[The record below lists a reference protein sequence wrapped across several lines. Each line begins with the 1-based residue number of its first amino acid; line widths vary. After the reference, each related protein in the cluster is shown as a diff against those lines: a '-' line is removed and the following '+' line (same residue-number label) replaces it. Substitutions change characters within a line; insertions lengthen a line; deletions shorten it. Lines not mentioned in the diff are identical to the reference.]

1 MEVMPF
7 SDDVG
12 ECGET
17 AQDLAETLTEAGTG
31 KAVSVGAHQSV
42 RTFRQSAIDA
52 TTAEMITRFVA
63 DDWGRVVG
71 AVEYVCGPDVD
82 APAAVAEA
90 LARLVETLTR
100 GRAIHNLTA
109 WVTQVAINV
118 GRSELRHFGVKRRKL
133 PSLISRES
141 GADSAESVIEALDL
155 QRAMAGLPKRQA
167 QVVALRYG
175 LDLSIA
181 DIAETLGISEGGTKA
196 ALSKAR
202 NNLAGALTLDE
213 GVENDE

>member
-12 ECGET
+12 ECGQT
-17 AQDLAETLTEAGTG
+17 AQDVAEALTKAGTG
-31 KAVSVGAHQSV
+31 TAVSVDANQSV
-42 RTFRQSAIDA
+42 RSLPPSAIDA

-71 AVEYVCGPDVD
+71 VVEYVCGPDVD

-100 GRAIHNLTA
+100 AGTIHNLTA

-118 GRSELRHFGVKRRKL
+118 GRSEARHFGVKRRKL
-133 PSLISRES
+133 PRLISREP
-141 GADSAESVIEALDL
+141 GADSAESVIEALDV
-155 QRAMAGLPKRQA
+155 QRAMAGLPRRQA

-202 NNLAGALTLDE
+202 STLARSLTLDE
-213 GVENDE
+213 GVENDD